1 MVIYTIYPP
10 EVVMQAQKP
19 DERHYFTVDFQ
30 GRTFVLEL
38 VDGQAQ
44 IVRLLSADPG
54 DYLNPSWQP
63 GTKIGFTIPGTRDSG

>member
-1 MVIYTIYPP
+1 VIYTIYPP
-10 EVVMQAQKP
+10 EIVLQSETEDK
-19 DERHYFTVDFQ
+19 RRYFSVEHQ

-44 IVRLLSADPG
+44 IVRLVSLNPK

-63 GTKIGFTIPGTRDSG
+63 GTKFSFTLPK

>member
-10 EVVMQAQKP
+10 ETVLEARAEDK
-19 DERHYFTVDFQ
+19 RHYFCVEYQ

-44 IVRLLSADPG
+44 IVRLVSLDPK

-63 GTKIGFTIPGTRDSG
+63 GTTFGFAVPR